1 MEKES
6 RLPQFPCNTA
16 SWVVGNNRPE
26 KLMSTPIFVR
36 KVLEKVLSTRIILI
50 NLSVISVHVF
60 VNETIEVTFFNEASR
75 RKPHM

>member
-6 RLPQFPCNTA
+6 RYPQFPCNTP
-16 SWVVGNNRPE
+16 SRVVGNNRPE

-36 KVLEKVLSTRIILI
+36 KVLSTRIILI

-75 RKPHM
+75 RKPRL